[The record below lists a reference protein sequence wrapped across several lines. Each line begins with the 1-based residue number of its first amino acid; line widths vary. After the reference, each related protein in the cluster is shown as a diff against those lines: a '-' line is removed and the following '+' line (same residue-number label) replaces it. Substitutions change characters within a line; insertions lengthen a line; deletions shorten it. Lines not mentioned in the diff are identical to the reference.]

1 MGLLR
6 SIARTGAR
14 ATGRALSSHVLPDSL
29 VPSWKTQKAL
39 STGYDLLKRA
49 TRKTGKKKKPA
60 PSSKAKSY
68 KSPALASVSRPSPKA
83 PKKKFDKNGWGM
95 GRSLPGGSDGVTFS
109 RASPPPRPAGLR
121 RKLVDAARNP
131 RLVAQMGLDLLKADY
146 QQKKDT
152 FLSNLK
158 HAVKVRKILR

>member
-6 SIARTGAR
+6 KIARTGTR
-14 ATGRALSSHVLPDSL
+14 AAGRALSAHVVPDSL
-29 VPSWKTQKAL
+29 IPSWKTQKRL
-39 STGYDLLKRA
+39 SDGYSLL
-49 TRKTGKKKKPA
+49 TKTAKLVAGKKKKKG
-60 PSSKAKSY
+60 SSSTAYQSK
-68 KSPALASVSRPSPKA
+68 ALASVRRPSPKP